1 MYIIYLLTNKVNSK
15 VYIGVT
21 NNYTKRMREH
31 SGAYNNYLISK
42 AIKKHGWESFHSQ
55 ILLKTEDADYAYKV
69 AEASFI
75 QQYQSNNTEKGYNLT
90 EGGQGT
96 LGYKVSLETRKKMRD
111 KKLGKKLTPEHIE
124 KISKSNQG
132 KLFSKETRKKI
143 SKKLK
148 GNKNFQGKT
157 FTNEVK
163 QILSEHKAKDWQ
175 LLSPKNQIIN
185 IHNMRKFC
193 MDNHLHH
200 SAITRV
206 LQGKQSHHKQ
216 WRKAT

>member
-31 SGAYNNYLISK
+31 KGTYNNYLISK
-42 AIKKHGWESFHSQ
+42 AIKKHGWNNFNSQ
-55 ILLKTEDADYAYKV
+55 ILLETEDAEFAYKV
-69 AEASFI
+69 AESSFI
-75 QQYQSNNTEKGYNLT
+75 QQYQSNNPEKGYNLT

-96 LGYKVSLETRKKMRD
+96 LGFSPTLKTRQKMRE
-111 KKLGKKLTPEHIE
+111 KKLGKKLTPEHIQ
-124 KISKSNQG
+124 KISESALG
-132 KLFSKETRKKI
+132 RTFTKETKNKI
-143 SKKLK
+143 SNKLK

-157 FTNEVK
+157 FTDEVK

-175 LLSPKNQIIN
+175 LLSPNNEIIN

-193 MDNHLHH
+193 IDNNLHH

-216 WRKAT
+216 WKKV

>member
-31 SGAYNNYLISK
+31 RGTYNNYLISK
-42 AIKKHGWESFHSQ
+42 AIKKHGWNNFNSQ
-55 ILLKTEDADYAYKV
+55 ILLETEDAEFAYKV
-69 AEASFI
+69 AESSFI
-75 QQYQSNNTEKGYNLT
+75 QQYQSNNPEKGYNLT

-96 LGYKVSLETRKKMRD
+96 LGFSPTPETRQRMRE
-111 KKLGKKLTPEHIE
+111 KKLSKKLTPEHIQ
-124 KISKSNQG
+124 KISESALG
-132 KLFSKETRKKI
+132 RTFTKETKNKI
-143 SKKLK
+143 SNKLK

-157 FTNEVK
+157 FTDEVK

-175 LLSPKNQIIN
+175 LLSPNNEIIN

-193 MDNHLHH
+193 INNNLHH

-216 WRKAT
+216 WRKV

>member
-1 MYIIYLLTNKVNSK
+1 MYIIYLLTNNVNSK
-15 VYIGVT
+15 VYVGVT

-31 SGAYNNYLISK
+31 KGTYNNYLISK
-42 AIKKHGWESFHSQ
+42 AIKKHGWNNFNSQ
-55 ILLKTEDADYAYKV
+55 ILLETEDAEYAYRV
-69 AEASFI
+69 AESSFI
-75 QQYQSNNTEKGYNLT
+75 QQYQSNNPKKGYNLT

-96 LGYKVSLETRKKMRD
+96 LGFSPTTKSRQKMRE
-111 KKLGKKLTPEHIE
+111 KKLGKKLTPEHIQ
-124 KISKSNQG
+124 KISQSALG
-132 KLFSKETRKKI
+132 RTFTKETKTKI
-143 SKKLK
+143 SIKLK

-157 FTNEVK
+157 FTNEIK

-175 LLSPKNQIIN
+175 LLSPNGKIIN

-193 MDNHLHH
+193 IDNNLHH

-216 WRKAT
+216 WKKV

>member
-1 MYIIYLLTNKVNSK
+1 MYIIYLLTNNVNSK
-15 VYIGVT
+15 VYVGVT

-31 SGAYNNYLISK
+31 KGTYNNYLISK
-42 AIKKHGWESFHSQ
+42 AIKKHGWNNFNSQ
-55 ILLKTEDADYAYKV
+55 ILLETEDAEYAYRV
-69 AEASFI
+69 AESSFI
-75 QQYQSNNTEKGYNLT
+75 QQYQSNNPKKGYNLT

-96 LGYKVSLETRKKMRD
+96 LGFSPTTESRQKMRE
-111 KKLGKKLTPEHIE
+111 KKLGKKLTPEHIQ
-124 KISKSNQG
+124 KISQSALG
-132 KLFSKETRKKI
+132 RTFTKETKTKI
-143 SKKLK
+143 SIKLK

-157 FTNEVK
+157 FTNEIK

-175 LLSPKNQIIN
+175 LLSPNGKIIN

-193 MDNHLHH
+193 IDNNLHH

-216 WRKAT
+216 WKKV

>member
-1 MYIIYLLTNKVNSK
+1 
-15 VYIGVT
+15 VYVGVT

-31 SGAYNNYLISK
+31 KGTYNNYLISK
-42 AIKKHGWESFHSQ
+42 AIKKHGWNNFNSQ
-55 ILLKTEDADYAYKV
+55 ILLETEDAEFAYKV
-69 AEASFI
+69 AESSFI
-75 QQYQSNNTEKGYNLT
+75 QQYQSNNPEKGYNLT

-96 LGYKVSLETRKKMRD
+96 LGFSPTLETRQRMRE
-111 KKLGKKLTPEHIE
+111 KKLGKKLTPEHIQ
-124 KISKSNQG
+124 KISESALG
-132 KLFSKETRKKI
+132 RTFTKETKNKI
-143 SKKLK
+143 SNKLK

-157 FTNEVK
+157 FTDEVK

-175 LLSPKNQIIN
+175 LLSPINEIIN

-193 MDNHLHH
+193 IDNNLHH

-216 WRKAT
+216 WRKV

>member
-1 MYIIYLLTNKVNSK
+1 
-15 VYIGVT
+15 VYVGVT

-31 SGAYNNYLISK
+31 KGTYNNYLISK
-42 AIKKHGWESFHSQ
+42 AIKKHGWNNFNSQ
-55 ILLKTEDADYAYKV
+55 ILLETEDAEYAYRV
-69 AEASFI
+69 AESSFI
-75 QQYQSNNTEKGYNLT
+75 QQYQSNNPKKGYNLT

-96 LGYKVSLETRKKMRD
+96 LGFSPTTKSRQKMRE
-111 KKLGKKLTPEHIE
+111 KKLGKKLTPEHIQ
-124 KISKSNQG
+124 KISQSALG
-132 KLFSKETRKKI
+132 RTFTKETKTKI
-143 SKKLK
+143 SIKLK

-157 FTNEVK
+157 FTNEIK

-175 LLSPKNQIIN
+175 LLSPNGKIIN

-193 MDNHLHH
+193 IDNNLHH

-216 WRKAT
+216 WKKV

>member
-1 MYIIYLLTNKVNSK
+1 
-15 VYIGVT
+15 VYVGVT

-31 SGAYNNYLISK
+31 KGTYNNYLISK
-42 AIKKHGWESFHSQ
+42 AIKKHGWNNFNSQ
-55 ILLKTEDADYAYKV
+55 ILLETEDAEYAYRV
-69 AEASFI
+69 AESSFI
-75 QQYQSNNTEKGYNLT
+75 QQYQSNNPKKGYNLT

-96 LGYKVSLETRKKMRD
+96 LGFSPTTESRQKMRE
-111 KKLGKKLTPEHIE
+111 KKLGKKLTPEHIQ
-124 KISKSNQG
+124 KISQSALG
-132 KLFSKETRKKI
+132 RTFTKETKTKI
-143 SKKLK
+143 SIKLK

-157 FTNEVK
+157 FTNEIK

-175 LLSPKNQIIN
+175 LLSPNGKIIN

-193 MDNHLHH
+193 IDNNLHH

-216 WRKAT
+216 WKKV

>member
-31 SGAYNNYLISK
+31 KGTYNNYLISK
-42 AIKKHGWESFHSQ
+42 AIKKHGWNNFNSQ
-55 ILLKTEDADYAYKV
+55 ILLETEDAEFAYKV
-69 AEASFI
+69 AESSFI
-75 QQYQSNNTEKGYNLT
+75 QQYQSNNPEKGYNLT

-96 LGYKVSLETRKKMRD
+96 LGFSPTPETRQRMRE
-111 KKLGKKLTPEHIE
+111 KKLGKKLTTEHIQ
-124 KISKSNQG
+124 KISKSALG
-132 KLFSKETRKKI
+132 RTFTKETKNKI
-143 SKKLK
+143 SNKLK

-157 FTNEVK
+157 FTDEVK

-175 LLSPKNQIIN
+175 LLSPNNEIIN

-193 MDNHLHH
+193 IDNNLHH

-216 WRKAT
+216 WKKV

>member
-31 SGAYNNYLISK
+31 RGTYNNYLISK
-42 AIKKHGWESFHSQ
+42 AIKKHGWNNFNSQ
-55 ILLKTEDADYAYKV
+55 ILLETEDAEFAYEV
-69 AEASFI
+69 AESSFI
-75 QQYQSNNTEKGYNLT
+75 QQYQSNNPEKGYNLT

-96 LGYKVSLETRKKMRD
+96 LGFSPTLETRQRMRE
-111 KKLGKKLTPEHIE
+111 KKLGKKLTPEHIQ
-124 KISKSNQG
+124 KISESALG
-132 KLFSKETRKKI
+132 RTFTKETKNKI
-143 SKKLK
+143 SNKLK

-157 FTNEVK
+157 FTDEVK

-175 LLSPKNQIIN
+175 LFSPNNEIIN

-193 MDNHLHH
+193 IDNNLHH

-216 WRKAT
+216 WRKV

>member
-31 SGAYNNYLISK
+31 KGTYNNYLISK
-42 AIKKHGWESFHSQ
+42 AIKKHGWNNFNSQ
-55 ILLKTEDADYAYKV
+55 ILLETEDAEFAYKV
-69 AEASFI
+69 AESSFI
-75 QQYQSNNTEKGYNLT
+75 QQYQSNNPEKGYNLT

-96 LGYKVSLETRKKMRD
+96 LGFSPTPETRQRMRE
-111 KKLGKKLTPEHIE
+111 KKLGKKLTTEHIQ
-124 KISKSNQG
+124 KISKSALG
-132 KLFSKETRKKI
+132 RTFTKETKNKI
-143 SKKLK
+143 SNKLK

-157 FTNEVK
+157 FTDEVK

-175 LLSPKNQIIN
+175 LLSPNNEIIN
-185 IHNMRKFC
+185 IHNMIKFC
-193 MDNHLHH
+193 IDNNLHH

-216 WRKAT
+216 WKKV